1 MAKRE
6 NQGIQIIRGLQTLF
20 AFVTLGLAIYTIKYY
35 STNTNSSAH
44 HAVSIATTGCSMA
57 INGVSPSKLIYFSC
71 ISPDSAFTFKMNR
84 TDT

>member
-6 NQGIQIIRGLQTLF
+6 NQGARIIRGLQTLF
-20 AFVTLGLAIYTIKYY
+20 AFVILGLAIYTIKYY
-35 STNTNSSAH
+35 STNTNSLAH

-57 INGVSPSKLIYFSC
+57 INGVSPSKPVYFSC
-71 ISPDSAFTFKMNR
+71 ICPDSAFTIKMNR